1 MCAGFHVGGHRM
13 EATNRRREVSASLPV
28 HLPPSRILER
38 DMPSKPTPITPEFR
52 SIGQVA
58 AKAALD
64 VADGLLKTTGTD
76 PLKPHHRRE
85 LIVQAGG
92 GK

>member
-1 MCAGFHVGGHRM
+1 
-13 EATNRRREVSASLPV
+13 
-28 HLPPSRILER
+28 
-38 DMPSKPTPITPEFR
+38 MPSKNTPFTPEFR

-76 PLKPHHRRE
+76 PLKPHQRRE
-85 LIVQAGG
+85 LLAQAGG
-92 GK
+92 K

>member
-1 MCAGFHVGGHRM
+1 
-13 EATNRRREVSASLPV
+13 
-28 HLPPSRILER
+28 
-38 DMPSKPTPITPEFR
+38 MPSKNTPITPEFR

-58 AKAALD
+58 AVEALR
-64 VADGLLKTTGTD
+64 VADNVLAKTGSD
-76 PLKPHHRRE
+76 PLKPHQRRE